1 MFELLPVAPGVDRW
15 VMPEAAMN
23 AVVLADAGE
32 ALVVD
37 PGTLPSRAAEL
48 RAAIEAR
55 GDRVVAVAITHA
67 HWDHCFALAAFG
79 DVPCFAHP
87 AAIAQLREHG
97 EAQREAV
104 LGFSTGATADAVRH
118 LEIVLPGTAVPE
130 PRTLRVGALEV
141 ELEPLGPAHT
151 GGDLVLHAAA
161 ARVTIA
167 GDLVET
173 ADDPQLDDST
183 DISGWLRAL
192 HRLAVHAQPLLVPG
206 HGDPCGHER
215 LAHHRALLES
225 RESGAAHRP

>member
-1 MFELLPVAPGVDRW
+1 MPELLPVVPGIDRW

-23 AVVLADAGE
+23 AVVIADAGE
-32 ALVVD
+32 ALVID

-55 GDRVVAVAITHA
+55 GDRVVGVVITHA
-67 HWDHCFALAAFG
+67 HWDHCFALSAFG
-79 DVPCFAHP
+79 DVPSFAHP
-87 AAIAQLREHG
+87 SAIAELRAHG

-130 PRTLRVGALEV
+130 PRTLRIGALEV

-151 GGDLVLHAAA
+151 GGDLVAHVPAAA
-161 ARVTIA
+161 VTIA

-173 ADDPQLDDST
+173 ADDPQLDGST
-183 DISGWLRAL
+183 DVSGWLRAL
-192 HRLAVHAQPLLVPG
+192 DRLAAHAQPLLVPG
-206 HGDPCGHER
+206 HGEPCGHER

-225 RESGAAHRP
+225 GRSGAAQRP